1 MARTP
6 RDEVAATKTIT
17 MRVTEANKARFERQ
31 IEARAAEL
39 PERTMAALLLRLVQD
54 SEEGGLLKLPA
65 EDRALLE
72 GIVNDRAE
80 ELRRLGVSEAESR
93 VTPASVIVGLIRD
106 AAKARG
112 IAAATV
118 ASAPHATES
127 PPAPRTAEPPAKVS
141 RKRAAPVAGAS
152 VHAAL
157 VAALESGATQADIA
171 RRAGIDPGQLN
182 RFKQDKA
189 RLSPERLAKVAAALK
204 SST

>member
-1 MARTP
+1 
-6 RDEVAATKTIT
+6 

-39 PERTMAALLLRLVQD
+39 PERTMTALLLRLVQD
-54 SEEGGLLKLPA
+54 SEEGGLVKLPA
-65 EDRALLE
+65 EDRGLLE

-127 PPAPRTAEPPAKVS
+127 PPAPRAAEPPAKVS

>member
-1 MARTP
+1 MPRPP

-93 VTPASVIVGLIRD
+93 VTPASVMVGLIRD

-118 ASAPHATES
+118 ASAPHAAES
-127 PPAPRTAEPPAKVS
+127 PPAPRAAEPPAKGP
-141 RKRAAPVAGAS
+141 RKQAAAADGAS

-157 VAALESGATQADIA
+157 LAAVEGGATQAAIA
-171 RRAGIDPGQLN
+171 KRAGIDSGQLS
-182 RFKQDKA
+182 RFK
-189 RLSPERLAKVAAALK
+189 REGTGLSLENLAKLAVALER
-204 SST
+204 ST

>member
-39 PERTMAALLLRLVQD
+39 PERTMTALLLRLVQD
-54 SEEGGLLKLPA
+54 SEEGGLVKLPA
-65 EDRALLE
+65 EDRGLLE

>member
-1 MARTP
+1 MPRTP
-6 RDEVAATKTIT
+6 RDEVAANKTIT

-31 IEARAAEL
+31 IEARAADL

-54 SEEGGLLKLPA
+54 SEEGALRVLPA
-65 EDRALLE
+65 EDRALLD
-72 GIVNDRAE
+72 GLVNDRAE
-80 ELRRLGVSEAESR
+80 ELRRLGVYEAK

-118 ASAPHATES
+118 TSAPHAAES
-127 PPAPRTAEPPAKVS
+127 PPVPRAAEPPAKAS

-152 VHAAL
+152 VHTAL
-157 VAALESGATQADIA
+157 VAALDGGATQADIA

-189 RLSPERLAKVAAALK
+189 GLSPERLAKVAAALK